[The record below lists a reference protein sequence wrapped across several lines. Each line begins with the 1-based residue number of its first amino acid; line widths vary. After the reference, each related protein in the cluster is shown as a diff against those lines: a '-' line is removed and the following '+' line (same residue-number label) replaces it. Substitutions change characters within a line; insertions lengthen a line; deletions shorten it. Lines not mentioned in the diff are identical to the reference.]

1 MLLLLIG
8 ALALALFSVSAP
20 SAQSS
25 SGKPHA
31 PLVIANG
38 NSVTL
43 SWRLPVSPRPLNVV
57 IYRGEVGG
65 PLSRIGTVEAERRSF
80 TDSNVSAGQSYDYA
94 VAHDQRGLP
103 LSAMSAPVSV
113 SVGVTDR
120 IVFRGGSISRGV
132 FDVTVYAENR
142 KFVETFVAAPGEA
155 VGDLRR
161 VGGIEKALDFRLGCK
176 VMALRLEIA
185 PGKSKERQPIQDS
198 AGRALTDLAGR
209 PIELTLPAKSEERE
223 RLVAELEV
231 SGGRR
236 ITLQEGEGFSPVMS
250 AQMPLAR

>member
-1 MLLLLIG
+1 MHRVALLLLILG
-8 ALALALFSVSAP
+8 TLALAVFSVSAP
-20 SAQSS
+20 AAQTS
-25 SGKPHA
+25 SGKPLA
-31 PLVIANG
+31 PLAIANG

-65 PLSRIGTVEAERRSF
+65 PLSRLGTVEAERRSF

-94 VAHDQRGLP
+94 LAHDQRGLP

-113 SVGVTDR
+113 SVGTTDR

-142 KFVETFVAAPGEA
+142 KFVETFVAASGEA

-161 VGGIEKALDFRLGCK
+161 VEGMEKALDFRLGCK
-176 VMALRLEIA
+176 VIALRLEITA
-185 PGKSKERQPIQDS
+185 GKSATREPVQD
-198 AGRALTDLAGR
+198 AAGNPLRDLGGRA
-209 PIELTLPAKSEERE
+209 IEITLPAKSEARE
-223 RLVAELEV
+223 RLVAEIEL
-231 SGGRR
+231 SGGRKL
-236 ITLQEGEGFSPVMS
+236 TLLEGEGFSP
-250 AQMPLAR
+250 

>member
-1 MLLLLIG
+1 MHRAAILLLFIG
-8 ALALALFSVSAP
+8 VLALAVFSVSAP
-20 SAQSS
+20 SAQGSS
-25 SGKPHA
+25 SRPHA
-31 PLVIANG
+31 PLAIANG

-43 SWRLPVSPRPLNVV
+43 SWRLSVSPRPLNVV

-65 PLSRIGTVEAERRSF
+65 PLSRIATVEAERRSF
-80 TDSNVSAGQSYDYA
+80 TDGNVSAGQSYDYA
-94 VAHDQRGLP
+94 LAHDQRGLP
-103 LSAMSAPVSV
+103 LSAMSVPVSV

-132 FDVTVYAENR
+132 FDVTVFAENR
-142 KFVETFVAAPGEA
+142 RFVETFVAASGEA

-185 PGKSKERQPIQDS
+185 PGRSNERQPILDS

-209 PIELTLPAKSEERE
+209 SLELTLPAKSETRE
-223 RLVAELEV
+223 RLVAEVEAAD
-231 SGGRR
+231 GRR
-236 ITLQEGEGFSPVMS
+236 VTLHEGEGFSP
-250 AQMPLAR
+250 

>member
-1 MLLLLIG
+1 MHRLALLLLFLG
-8 ALALALFSVSAP
+8 ALALAVFSVNAP
-20 SAQSS
+20 SAQTS
-25 SGKPHA
+25 SGKPLA
-31 PLVIANG
+31 PLAAANG

-65 PLSRIGTVEAERRSF
+65 PLSRIATVEAERRSF

-94 VAHDQRGLP
+94 LAHDLRGLP

-132 FDVTVYAENR
+132 FDVTVFAENR
-142 KFVETFVAAPGEA
+142 RFVETFVAASGEA

-161 VGGIEKALDFRLGCK
+161 VDGIEKALDFRLGCK
-176 VMALRLEIA
+176 VLALRLEIA
-185 PGKSKERQPIQDS
+185 PGKSKERQPLLDS
-198 AGRALTDLAGR
+198 TGRALTDLSGR
-209 PIELTLPAKSEERE
+209 PVELSLPSKGEVRE
-223 RLVAELEV
+223 RLVVELEA
-231 SGGRR
+231 SDSRR
-236 ITLQEGEGFSPVMS
+236 ITLQEGEGFSP
-250 AQMPLAR
+250 